1 LCFAAAA
8 KRFTGAVL
16 AETVK
21 GMGIGFRL
29 PSNSD
34 PIQTPLPQQVQ
45 SQQQGYQPFH
55 SDYPIEPSFQIG
67 GAALL
72 VAI

>member
-8 KRFTGAVL
+8 IRFTGAVL

-34 PIQTPLPQQVQ
+34 PMQTPLPQQVQ
-45 SQQQGYQPFH
+45 SQHQGYQPFH
-55 SDYPIEPSFQIG
+55 GDN
-67 GAALL
+67 
-72 VAI
+72 